1 MFAVYKKELKSY
13 FSNMTGYIAIAMILL
28 MAGIIV
34 KQVSF
39 DGHMPQME
47 YALPTVTIILLLA
60 VPIVTM
66 RSFAEEKHQR
76 TDQLLYTLPIST
88 TQIVLGKYFAMLTV
102 FTLPTL
108 ILALLP
114 PVLAMYGP
122 VHYLA
127 SYSAILTFFF
137 LVAAMV
143 AICMFMSS
151 LTESQVIAAVLGSGV
166 LILSYFAQL
175 LSSVIPTTEVASY
188 IAFTVLAALVALI
201 VYHFVKNY
209 WVAFSVAVVLEAIV
223 LILYL
228 VDSSLFLGL
237 FQKSVSK
244 IALFDIYANTV
255 NSQLLNLST
264 LVYYLS
270 IAVLFSFLTAQ
281 AVEKR
286 RYS

>member
-1 MFAVYKKELKSY
+1 
-13 FSNMTGYIAIAMILL
+13 
-28 MAGIIV
+28 
-34 KQVSF
+34 
-39 DGHMPQME
+39 
-47 YALPTVTIILLLA
+47 
-60 VPIVTM
+60 M

-76 TDQLLYTLPIST
+76 TDQLLYTLPLST
-88 TQIVLGKYFAMLTV
+88 TQIVLGKYFAMLTI
-102 FTLPTL
+102 FLLPTL
-108 ILALLP
+108 ILAVIP

-122 VHYLA
+122 VYYLA

-151 LTESQVIAAVLGSGV
+151 LTESQIIAAVLGSGV
-166 LILSYFAQL
+166 LILCYFAQL

-209 WVAFSVAVVLEAIV
+209 WIAFSVAVVLEATV
-223 LILYL
+223 LIFYL
-228 VDSSLFLGL
+228 LDSSLFLGL
-237 FQKSVSK
+237 FQKFVGV
-244 IALFDIYANTV
+244 IALFDIYADTV
-255 NSQLLNLST
+255 SSQLLNLST
-264 LVYYLS
+264 LVYYVS
-270 IAVLFSFLTAQ
+270 IAILFSVLTAQ

>member
-1 MFAVYKKELKSY
+1 MIAVYKKELRSY

-28 MAGIIV
+28 MSGIFV
-34 KQVSF
+34 KMVSF
-39 DGHMPQME
+39 DGRMPQME
-47 YALPTVTIILLLA
+47 YALPNVTIILMLA
-60 VPIVTM
+60 IPIVTM

-88 TQIVLGKYFAMLTV
+88 AQIVVGKYLAMMTV
-102 FTLPTL
+102 FALPTL
-108 ILALLP
+108 ILAIVP
-114 PVLAMYGP
+114 IVLSMYGT

-127 SYSAILTFFF
+127 SYGAILTFY
-137 LVAAMV
+137 LLIAAM
-143 AICMFMSS
+143 ASICMFMSS

-166 LILSYFAQL
+166 LILCYFSQL
-175 LSSVIPTTEVASY
+175 LTSVIPTTEVASY
-188 IAFTVLAALVALI
+188 IAFTILAALVALI

-223 LILYL
+223 LILYI

-237 FQKSVSK
+237 IQKAVGI
-244 IALFDIYANTV
+244 IALFDIYADTV
-255 NSQLLNLST
+255 SSQLIDLSA

-270 IAVLFSFLTAQ
+270 ISVLFSFLTVQ